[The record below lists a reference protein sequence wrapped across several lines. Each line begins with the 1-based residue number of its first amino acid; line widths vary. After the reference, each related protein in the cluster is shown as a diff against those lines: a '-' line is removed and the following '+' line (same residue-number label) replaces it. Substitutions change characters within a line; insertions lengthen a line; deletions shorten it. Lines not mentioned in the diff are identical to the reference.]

1 MTSRYTFPLE
11 IDLKLSTIISF
22 IIEKKKKKNMEK
34 GYGFLLQII
43 DKNEFLIK
51 ESRVFST

>member
-22 IIEKKKKKNMEK
+22 IIEKKYGE